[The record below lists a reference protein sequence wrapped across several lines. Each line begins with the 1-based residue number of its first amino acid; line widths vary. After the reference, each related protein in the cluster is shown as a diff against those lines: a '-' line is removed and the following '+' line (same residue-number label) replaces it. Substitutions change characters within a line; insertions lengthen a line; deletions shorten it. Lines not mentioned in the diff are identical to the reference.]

1 MRAVTGRTSDPLMLL
16 IRVLRLECIVAD
28 DIIKVRLGAQE

>member
-1 MRAVTGRTSDPLMLL
+1 MLL